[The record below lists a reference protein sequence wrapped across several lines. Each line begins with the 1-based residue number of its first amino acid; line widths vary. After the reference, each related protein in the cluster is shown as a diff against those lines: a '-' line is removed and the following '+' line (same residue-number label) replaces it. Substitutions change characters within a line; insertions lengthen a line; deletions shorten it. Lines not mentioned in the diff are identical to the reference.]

1 MIVVIIGSSL
11 ILFLAL
17 CAARI
22 CRRRSAAVRHF
33 ILTIGL
39 LGSLLVPFMGKVVP
53 VSTSVPLPELS
64 AFVYTQAEDF
74 IILPAE
80 RMSPP
85 PGSPDAASF
94 SQANRRLWLWVWII
108 GAAIGGTI
116 MVIGAAKMALVAF
129 RSIQIGGE
137 PWQSASKDTSD
148 ALHLKRRIR
157 ILQNRGQVLGTW
169 GVVRPAVLIPRNAE
183 SWSPERIR
191 IVLTH
196 EFAHVK
202 RLDWPVQLL
211 AEMAR
216 VVYWFNPLFWIAC
229 RWLRTESELACDDVV
244 LNVGIDARDY
254 ASHLLDL
261 VRALRTSHRVW
272 SPILAM
278 SRPPSLERRFV
289 AMLNPSLNHRLMSRG
304 SAIAISF
311 VALCVTMPL
320 AAMRPEERT
329 PLPSLS
335 VPAPVTTMAI
345 ATKPGPSPVK
355 VPATKSAPLR
365 KPVPTQGRADGRVQG
380 TVYDGTGAV
389 VPGVRMQVTR
399 ADGQV
404 EETVTDEVGR
414 YTFSALTEG
423 VYLLTARLP
432 GFANSSQRLEVRAG
446 QSSRA
451 NFTLSVGGIAQRV
464 EVSVAGQPRAE
475 AVVPA
480 GAPQRIR
487 VGGNVVAANL
497 ISQVKPIYPASAQ
510 SAGREGT
517 LHLQGI
523 IGVDGSLIGLR
534 VLSSPDPD
542 LAVAA
547 FEAVRQWRYRPTLL
561 NNVPV
566 EVITDIDVDFKIVQ

>member
-1 MIVVIIGSSL
+1 MILVIIESSL

-17 CAARI
+17 CASRI
-22 CRRRSAAVRHF
+22 WRRRSAAVRHF
-33 ILTIGL
+33 TLATGL
-39 LGSLLVPFMGKVVP
+39 LGSLLVPFLGKVVP
-53 VSTSVPLPELS
+53 VWTSVRVPELS
-64 AFVYTQAEDF
+64 AFVYSQAEDF
-74 IILPAE
+74 IILTAE
-80 RMSPP
+80 HTSPTSA
-85 PGSPDAASF
+85 SPASF
-94 SQANRRLWLWVWII
+94 SQANRPLWLWVWII

-116 MVIGAAKMALVAF
+116 MVIGAVKMALIAF

-137 PWQSASKDTSD
+137 PWHSASKDTSV

-191 IVLTH
+191 IVLAH

-211 AEMAR
+211 AEIAR
-216 VVYWFNPLFWIAC
+216 VAYWFNPLFWIAC
-229 RWLRTESELACDDVV
+229 RWLRRESELACDDVV

-278 SRPPSLERRFV
+278 SRPPNLERRFV
-289 AMLNPSLNHRLMSRG
+289 AMLNPSLNHRLMSKG
-304 SAIAISF
+304 AGIAISF
-311 VALCVTMPL
+311 VALCVTIPL
-320 AAMRPEERT
+320 AAMRPEEPA
-329 PLPSLS
+329 PLLSLS
-335 VPAPVTTMAI
+335 VPAPVTTVTI
-345 ATKPGPSPVK
+345 AAAKLGPAPVK

-404 EETVTDEVGR
+404 QETATDEVGR

-423 VYLLTARLP
+423 LYLLTARLP
-432 GFANSSQRLEVRAG
+432 GFANSSQCVEVRAG

-475 AVVPA
+475 AVVPT
-480 GAPQRIR
+480 GTPQRIR

-497 ISQVKPIYPASAQ
+497 ISQVKPVYPVSAQ
-510 SAGREGT
+510 SGGREGT
-517 LHLQGI
+517 VHLQGI
-523 IGVDGSLIGLR
+523 IGTDGSLIGVR